1 MYLKSTLLALALSSC
16 VVLAA
21 PYLKR
26 APAGPQGVD
35 VSGYQPNT
43 DWQAV
48 KANGVEFAYIK
59 ATEGATYI
67 NPEFA
72 NQYNGAYDVGIIR
85 GAYHFAQP
93 ADSTGAAQANYF
105 LEHGGK
111 WPNDGK
117 TLPGALDLEYAPEG
131 DKCYG
136 LTPAVMTAWIAD
148 FVNTYHTATTRISPI
163 ALRRCSYLVIY
174 ISTSRWQLCTG
185 NSDAFGANSPLW
197 VARYADA
204 VGELPAGWTG
214 PNPGDQNVFNG
225 DSAALAKLASG

>member
-1 MYLKSTLLALALSSC
+1 MQPKSTLLAFALSSC
-16 VVLAA
+16 ALAA
-21 PYLKR
+21 PYPKR
-26 APAGPQGVD
+26 APAGPQGID
-35 VSGYQPNT
+35 VSGYQPDVN
-43 DWQAV
+43 WQTV

-59 ATEGATYI
+59 ATEGTTYT

-72 NQYNGAYDVGIIR
+72 SQYNGAYDAGLIR

-111 WPNDGK
+111 WSNDGK
-117 TLPGALDLEYAPEG
+117 TLPGALDLEYAPSG

-136 LTPAVMTAWIAD
+136 LSAAAMTSWITD
-148 FVNTYHTATTRISPI
+148 FVKTYQTATTRYP
-163 ALRRCSYLVIY
+163 VIY
-174 ISTSRWQLCTG
+174 TSTSWWQLCTG

-204 VGELPAGWTG
+204 VGDLPAGWTTWTIWQYANSG
-214 PNPGDQNVFNG
+214 PNPGDQDVFNG
-225 DSAALAKLASG
+225 DSAGLAKLASG